1 MDSFIEWKDKLH
13 KEVRGGQL
21 MFDVPRY
28 YRWLN
33 ECELFLYYMKY
44 FG

>member
-1 MDSFIEWKDKLH
+1 MKNNMMGNFIEWKDNLH

-28 YRWLN
+28 YR
-33 ECELFLYYMKY
+33 
-44 FG
+44 